1 MFICHGFD
9 IYVIFVSYIMTR
21 LCIANTDWKEKKCNV
36 TMMESHLQDSYTAQH
51 LSHLVSF
58 IVLHIFTGEKKKSS
72 TLFSFFI
79 EIVCVSDSGSF
90 ANSITSSFIS
100 FIVTYQK
107 EHE

>member
-1 MFICHGFD
+1 
-9 IYVIFVSYIMTR
+9 MTR

-58 IVLHIFTGEKKKSS
+58 IVLHIFTGEKKKKSS

>member
-1 MFICHGFD
+1 
-9 IYVIFVSYIMTR
+9 
-21 LCIANTDWKEKKCNV
+21 
-36 TMMESHLQDSYTAQH
+36 MESHLQDSYTAQH

-107 EHE
+107 EHEWDQTWQLVDFQVTKKISWSVSLEGSDVYLCSRK